1 MDIIHKDYMK
11 FNILGT
17 EVYVYTASYVIAEAD
32 GKFYHLGD
40 RLPNL
45 ESAMVAWEQLRNT
58 TLSSEEVAQIKT
70 DNSQKEITMAST
82 KTKSTKPKTTKP
94 KSTKTTKKPAKKVT
108 TKATA
113 KPATKSPAK
122 KPTKKASTKSPAKSS
137 TKSPAKKP
145 ATKKAPAKKP
155 SLKKPAAKKPTQKS
169 TKAKSTAKPVV
180 SPVVD
185 STGLVTVTHT
195 EV

>member
-122 KPTKKASTKSPAKSS
+122 KPTKKASTKSPAK
-137 TKSPAKKP
+137 KP